1 MTDVNRSKLAS
12 PMYLPVKVPPIKELE
27 SIIKNQNLI
36 QQNLRGC
43 DDLLFIG
50 ESASIN
56 S

>member
-1 MTDVNRSKLAS
+1 MNRSKLAS